1 MNGTAAFSVL
11 QQAYDDRMAL
21 VHKQQ
26 RPVVGYV
33 GNTVPVE
40 LIVAAGCVP
49 VRIAPVQGDPTLS
62 DRFIESMADTDV
74 RLIFQLYCSGALDA
88 LDLLIMPRST
98 ESQHKLYL
106 SLREARRAGVTSH
119 GPKLWLYDIPH
130 TQRASSHAY
139 GVTRTRALWQA
150 LADIGGTPCDSA
162 ALKQAIQ
169 ASNKSRALLHKMHE
183 QRWQQPVSGLQ
194 AHVATGALRFMLL
207 DAGHAALQAW
217 LDAGGPAPV
226 PAGPRLLVRGVPQDH
241 AELHRLVES
250 LGARIVAEDDDWGS
264 RAGTPPISEEIDPLQ
279 AVFEHYWRDVPC
291 VRVLPNPDTWFKA
304 AVAKPEVDGVLFY
317 LPRPD
322 DVYGWSYPGDREL
335 VERHGLPSLLIRDDA
350 RQPDLLKPAL
360 RAFIASLPAR

>member
-1 MNGTAAFSVL
+1 MTGASPFSL
-11 QQAYDDRMAL
+11 LEQACEDRLAL
-21 VHKQQ
+21 VRKQQ

-40 LIVAAGCVP
+40 LIVAAGCMP

-62 DRFIESMADTDV
+62 DRFIESVSDTDV

-88 LDLLIMPRST
+88 LDLLIVPRST

-106 SLREARRAGVTSH
+106 ALREARRAGVTSH
-119 GPKLWLYDIPH
+119 GPGLWLYDIPH

-139 GVTRTRALWQA
+139 GVTRTHALWQA
-150 LADIGGTPCDSA
+150 LADIGGTTCDSA
-162 ALKQAIQ
+162 ALQQAIH
-169 ASNKSRALLHKMHE
+169 AANRSRALLRRMHD
-183 QRWQQPVSGLQ
+183 QRWQQPVSGRQ
-194 AHVATGALRFMLL
+194 AHVATGALRFMPP

-226 PAGPRLLVRGVPQDH
+226 SPGPRLLVRGVPQDH

-264 RAGTPPISEEIDPLQ
+264 RAGDPLISEDAEPLE
-279 AVFEHYWRDVPC
+279 AVFEHHWRDVPC
-291 VRVLPNPDTWFKA
+291 VRVHPNPDAWFKA
-304 AVAKPEVDGVLFY
+304 AVASPGLDGALFY

-335 VERHGLPSLLIRDDA
+335 AERHGLPSLLIRDDA
-350 RQPDLLKPAL
+350 RKPELIKPAL
-360 RAFIASLPAR
+360 QAFIASLPAR